1 MFWVEFCRSEV
12 SSVPWGVFDL
22 GEEDMY
28 ISYMSPV
35 LYVLGHLV
43 LVRN

>member
-22 GEEDMY
+22 GEEDGDVHVA
-28 ISYMSPV
+28 S
-35 LYVLGHLV
+35 
-43 LVRN
+43 LVRVGAPRLG